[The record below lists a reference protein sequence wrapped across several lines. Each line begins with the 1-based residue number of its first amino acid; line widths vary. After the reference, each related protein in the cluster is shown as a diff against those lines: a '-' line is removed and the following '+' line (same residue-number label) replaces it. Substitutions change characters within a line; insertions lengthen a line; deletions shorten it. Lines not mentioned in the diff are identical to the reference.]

1 MGTEL
6 DIVTAARTHQGELLA
21 EAATRRLLRSV
32 TPRAEAPNQPGR
44 RIQTLLR
51 RLAGAPT
58 FA

>member
-32 TPRAEAPNQPGR
+32 APRSEEPSQPGR

-51 RLAGAPT
+51 RLAGAPS